1 MCRSPTAQP
10 TKPRMSF
17 IQVIVLAVVQGVTEF
32 LPISSSGHL
41 ILGSWLFD
49 WPDQGILFDTAVHVG
64 TLVAVVIYFRRQWI
78 QLIGGLAS
86 DQPVDLGDSGGTV
99 KARTLAILIVVGTV
113 PLAVSGLLLKDD
125 IEARFRSPESVGWLL
140 IATAI
145 ALLVGE
151 LVGSRTR
158 NLAKTTVPHA
168 AIIGIAQIFAVLPGV
183 SRSGVTIVTGMVTG
197 MTRETAARFSML
209 LATPAIAGAGLL
221 IAVDAMTGSEDVDWG
236 SAALGAVLSAIT
248 AYFVISGL
256 MKLLKSGSFRPFI
269 VYCAVVGVAVVVARA
284 VGA

>member
-1 MCRSPTAQP
+1 
-10 TKPRMSF
+10 MSF
-17 IQVIVLAVVQGVTEF
+17 IQVIVLAIVQGVTEF

-49 WPDQGILFDTAVHVG
+49 WPDQGIVFDTAVHVG
-64 TLVAVVIYFRRQWI
+64 TLVAVVIYFRRQWM

-86 DQPVDLGDSGGTV
+86 DQPVDLDDSGGTV

-113 PLAVSGLLLKDD
+113 PLAIAGLLLKDD

-183 SRSGVTIVTGMVTG
+183 SRSGVTMVTGMVTG

-221 IAVDAMTGSEDVDWG
+221 IAADAMTGSEDVDWG

-248 AYFVISGL
+248 AYFVIAGL

-269 VYCAVVGVAVVVARA
+269 VYCAVAGVAVVVARA

>member
-1 MCRSPTAQP
+1 
-10 TKPRMSF
+10 MSF
-17 IQVIVLAVVQGVTEF
+17 IQVIFLAIVQGVTEF

-49 WPDQGILFDTAVHVG
+49 WPDQGIVFDTAVHVG
-64 TLVAVVIYFRRQWI
+64 TLVAVVIYFRRQWM

-86 DQPVDLGDSGGTV
+86 DRPVDLDDYGGTV

-113 PLAVSGLLLKDD
+113 PLAVAGLLLKDD
-125 IEARFRSPESVGWLL
+125 LEARFRSPESVGWLL

-236 SAALGAVLSAIT
+236 SAALGAIFSAIT

-269 VYCAVVGVAVVVARA
+269 VYCAVAGVAVVVARA